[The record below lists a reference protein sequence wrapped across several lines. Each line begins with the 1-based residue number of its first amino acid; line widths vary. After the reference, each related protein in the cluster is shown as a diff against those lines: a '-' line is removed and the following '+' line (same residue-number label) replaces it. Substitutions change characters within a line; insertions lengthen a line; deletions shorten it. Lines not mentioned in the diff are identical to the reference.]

1 MNVDRIEP
9 DYEVL
14 SPWADA
20 DAVPRQGLVNHRID
34 SLNGKK
40 IGLFH
45 NIKRAGG
52 PILKVV
58 ERRLQERFD
67 DILFNWYEAQSMSVS
82 AQEPQNIEK
91 FKAWISGVDAVI
103 LAVAD

>member
-1 MNVDRIEP
+1 MNPSAEP
-9 DYEVL
+9 LYEVL

-20 DAVPRQGLVNHRID
+20 DPVPARGLAAPRIAD
-34 SLNGKK
+34 LSGKK
-40 IGLFH
+40 IGLFQ

-58 ERRLQERFD
+58 ERRLKERYP
-67 DILFNWYEAQSMSVS
+67 DIQFSWYKASSMSA
-82 AQEPQNIEK
+82 AQLEPQNLDK
-91 FKAWISGVDAVI
+91 FKEWIRGVDAAV

>member
-1 MNVDRIEP
+1 MATMGCT
-9 DYEVL
+9 YEVF

-20 DAVPRQGLVNHRID
+20 DPVPPRGLTAPRLTEI
-34 SLNGKK
+34 NGKR

-52 PILKVV
+52 PILQVV
-58 ERRLQERFD
+58 ERRLKERYPSVQFD
-67 DILFNWYEAQSMSVS
+67 HYAAKSMSA
-82 AQEPQNIEK
+82 AQLEPQNKDK
-91 FKAWISGVDAVI
+91 FEEWIRGVDAVI

>member
-1 MNVDRIEP
+1 MNNEP
-9 DYEVL
+9 NYEVL

-20 DAVPRQGLVNHRID
+20 DPVLRQGLINPRIN

-58 ERRLQERFD
+58 ERRLQERFNGISFD
-67 DILFNWYEAQSMSVS
+67 WYEAQSMSVS

-91 FKAWISGVDAVI
+91 SKAWISGVDAVI

>member
-1 MNVDRIEP
+1 MSSSAEP
-9 DYEVL
+9 TYGVL

-20 DAVPRQGLVNHRID
+20 DPVPVRGLTAPRVAE
-34 SLNGKK
+34 LNGKR

-58 ERRLQERFD
+58 ERRLNERYPGAEFS
-67 DILFNWYEAQSMSVS
+67 WYRAQSMS
-82 AQEPQNIEK
+82 AAHLEPHNLEK
-91 FKAWISGVDAVI
+91 FKGWLRGVDAAV

>member
-1 MNVDRIEP
+1 MSPSTESV
-9 DYEVL
+9 YEVL

-20 DAVPRQGLVNHRID
+20 DPVPARGLAAPRLPD
-34 SLNGKK
+34 LNGKR

-58 ERRLQERFD
+58 EDRLKERYPKAEFS
-67 DILFNWYEAQSMSVS
+67 WYRATTMSAS
-82 AQEPQNIEK
+82 QQEPQNLEK
-91 FKAWISGVDAVI
+91 FKEWIRGVDAAI